1 MAKFK
6 NIKRLVKR
14 IIYTNLISE
23 NQLYLTPL
31 LSGQHGIGK
40 SMIIKQLADEIK
52 GTMMVIDGG
61 QLKEGEITGL
71 PLQYQD
77 RDGKISF
84 RFFAILS
91 C

>member
-40 SMIIKQLADEIK
+40 SMIIKQNGKRVNVPWNLV
-52 GTMMVIDGG
+52 VICG
-61 QLKEGEITGL
+61 
-71 PLQYQD
+71 
-77 RDGKISF
+77 S
-84 RFFAILS
+84 
-91 C
+91 

>member
-40 SMIIKQLADEIK
+40 SMIIKQNGK
-52 GTMMVIDGG
+52 RVNV
-61 QLKEGEITGL
+61 
-71 PLQYQD
+71 PL
-77 RDGKISF
+77 
-84 RFFAILS
+84 
-91 C
+91 